1 MLRSRSLSVVLC
13 LSLLSTMPAV
23 AQNCDGWVPIGPPAL
38 RSTPFFAYDSNASR
52 VLMFGGTNKVSFDP
66 GDFHEDVWFVQ
77 DGQWR
82 WVPDS
87 SDITKAARGGMAF
100 DAQRNV
106 FVIVRAGDG
115 NGQLGG
121 TWEFDG
127 TTWVQRAPLAQT
139 PTGVKLVYDPLAQN
153 VVAYRANFVQRWNG
167 TSWQTDAAM
176 QAGIGPELQV
186 LAWDASAGGFVS
198 IPSIS
203 SSPTSQNGPT
213 RLYRD
218 QTWTQIAP
226 ISPPGECDMTFDPTR
241 GTVVAMRTNSLIP
254 FETSMFELRDGAWRR
269 VPNSA
274 LNDRLWRRL
283 YFDVRSQ
290 SLMVVGSRAFSSMG
304 LSPTIYRFS
313 PSGWVPLDDPIGP
326 EQSINPMMAYDTD
339 RQRMIFAGGG
349 SIMASAT
356 DQSTWELRGDT
367 WRRRGDVPRLIGVG
381 GAYTLFDAGA
391 TYDPVRRR
399 VVGTSNFGLSFE
411 FDGTAWISRGSSSS
425 TGSLRLPRWDASRQR
440 VVGGGV
446 VGFALYNPSGTNVW
460 SPLSITGIATSSNV
474 GVQQLAVDPSA
485 NRLLAL
491 TNSQTLSVV
500 GDTLANAFA
509 RPVDQPG
516 PMAFDPVRGGFVLF
530 SGLSAPRPGG
540 GAINLPAKTYFLPQ
554 GGNSW
559 QELPV
564 RGPIGRIA
572 AELEWDPDAQRL
584 VLSTGSLDSAA
595 TPAYGFWKLA
605 QGPAGIAVPP
615 VATTVNARE
624 SAELFTIAKGGGVL
638 NYTWRRNGQVIANS
652 PNIRGATTDTLF
664 LLRATLADAGEY
676 TVTVTNPCGTE
687 TSQPVTLTVNPI
699 LCDSIDFNRNEVF
712 PEEQD
717 VIDFFL
723 VLAGGECPYT
733 PPSGEACDIDFNNNQ
748 VFPEEQ
754 DVIDFFNVLAGETC

>member
-1 MLRSRSLSVVLC
+1 MSRSRSLSVVLC

-52 VLMFGGTNKVSFDP
+52 VLMFGGTNEVSFDP
-66 GDFHEDVWFVQ
+66 GKFHEDVWFVQ

-87 SDITKAARGGMAF
+87 SDITKAAHGGMAF

-106 FVIVRAGDG
+106 FVIVREGHG

-127 TTWVQRAPLAQT
+127 TTWVQRAPIAQT
-139 PTGVKLVYDPLAQN
+139 PTGVNLVYDPLAQN
-153 VVAYRANFVQRWNG
+153 VVAYGFNLVQRWDG

-176 QAGIGPELQV
+176 QAGIGPERQV
-186 LAWDASAGGFVS
+186 IAWDASAGGFVS
-198 IPSIS
+198 IPSMS
-203 SSPTSQNGPT
+203 FSQNGPT
-213 RLYRD
+213 RLYRN

-226 ISPPGECDMTFDPTR
+226 ISPPGYCDMTFDPTR
-241 GTVVAMRTNSLIP
+241 GTVVAMRTDSVIP
-254 FETSMFELRDGAWRR
+254 FETSIFELRDGAWRR
-269 VPNSA
+269 IPNSS
-274 LNDRLWRRL
+274 LNDMVLRRL

-290 SLMVVGSRAFSSMG
+290 SLMVVGSGAFSSMG
-304 LSPTIYRFS
+304 LSPTIYRFGG
-313 PSGWVPLDDPIGP
+313 SGWVPLDDQVGP
-326 EQSINPMMAYDTD
+326 EYSVNPMMAYDTD
-339 RQRMIFAGGG
+339 RQRMIFAGG
-349 SIMASAT
+349 SAIMASVI
-356 DQSTWELRGDT
+356 DRSTWELRGDT
-367 WRRRGDVPRLIGVG
+367 WRRRGDVPRFFSGDAG
-381 GAYTLFDAGA
+381 YPGFDAGA
-391 TYDPVRRR
+391 TYDPVLRRI
-399 VVGTSNFGLSFE
+399 VGTSNIDQSVE
-411 FDGTAWISRGSSSS
+411 FDGTAWIRRGSSSS
-425 TGSLRLPRWDASRQR
+425 TGSPRLPRWDASRQR
-440 VVGGGV
+440 VVGGGF

-460 SPLSITGIATSSNV
+460 SPFSIAGIATSSGV
-474 GVQQLAVDPSA
+474 DVQQLAVDPSA

-491 TNSQTLSVV
+491 TNTQTLSIV
-500 GDTLANAFA
+500 GNTLASAFA
-509 RPVDQPG
+509 LPVFRPG

-530 SGLSAPRPGG
+530 SGASAPRPGG
-540 GAINLPAKTYFLPQ
+540 GSINVPAKTYFLPQ
-554 GGNSW
+554 GGSSW

-584 VLSTGSLDSAA
+584 VLSTGSLGLSS
-595 TPAYGFWKLA
+595 TPAFGFWKLA

-624 SAELFTIAKGGGVL
+624 SVELFTIAKGGGVL
-638 NYTWRRNGQVIANS
+638 NYTWRRNGQVITNS
-652 PNIRGATTDTLF
+652 PNIRGATTDTLL

-699 LCDSIDFNRNEVF
+699 LCDSIDFNRDEVF